1 MNRMAAAFH
10 ENFTT
15 SRTASS
21 LKNEMHS
28 KCDGQELCACIDPET
43 AMLLQEIRA
52 RYSSETNSSIIAK
65 AIRRLHDTTCRTLV
79 RPGNSES
86 SV

>member
-1 MNRMAAAFH
+1 
-10 ENFTT
+10 
-15 SRTASS
+15 
-21 LKNEMHS
+21 
-28 KCDGQELCACIDPET
+28 
-43 AMLLQEIRA
+43 MLLQEIRA